1 MLCALDSGLRNDAII
16 GRKLQHEADPR
27 GIIARGRII
36 GDLDHGGSKHGDLV
50 EVRLGSI
57 EGSVGFLLLSVG
69 IQEWVDVMFVL
80 GAVGLMGSTSV
91 LGSGS
96 GGAEG
101 SAVLGTDVLVGLVE
115 VSVLG
120 AVLNEVLKGQWI
132 FIVRSKAG
140 CK

>member
-1 MLCALDSGLRNDAII
+1 M
-16 GRKLQHEADPR
+16 
-27 GIIARGRII
+27 
-36 GDLDHGGSKHGDLV
+36 DHGGSKHGDLV
-50 EVRLGSI
+50 EVRLDSI